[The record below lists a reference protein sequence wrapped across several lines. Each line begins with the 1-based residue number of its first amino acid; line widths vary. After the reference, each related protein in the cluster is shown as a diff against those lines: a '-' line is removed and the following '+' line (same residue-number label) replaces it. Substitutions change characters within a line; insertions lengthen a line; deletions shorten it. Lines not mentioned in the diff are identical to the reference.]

1 MNSFIVGFF
10 AFVMCSGFALAQNP
24 LELSFGWTPTQ
35 VQLKEGGPSKAV
47 YLGFQNGAIWPKFST
62 IVCYPE
68 TDAHDTIEM
77 KAGLLSPW
85 KKLID
90 VTGIEINKPL
100 KFKKLLFRAREDK
113 MCQNKQYFVELAC
126 YDRESPVKENPLLIK
141 YTTLEINVQNTEQ
154 GSMCSDPHL
163 TQKVSGFSEDGESVT
178 KDVCYDLYGKS
189 GDQMELISD
198 NVLGT
203 SIVFEL
209 RDDYYIGKVF
219 YATKLG
225 YFNFTTDTIS
235 TSKSSSFKWKKEDSF
250 VIGEKEKYPHAIISK
265 NEMDVLIE
273 YYDKDRSQSIRIA
286 KIQQSSF
293 GKSYL
298 NIMIEKSTSFKGVFD
313 EHHGG
318 IFGLIA
324 NQDYEFYEPIQ
335 ETIDL
340 TVVKINGRY
349 VKAFLTG
356 KPGDTDRCYSM
367 SLGDLMFPKN
377 VYSFQKSL

>member
-1 MNSFIVGFF
+1 MNSFIVGF
-10 AFVMCSGFALAQNP
+10 SALVLCIASSSAQH
-24 LELSFGWTPTQ
+24 SFGWNPNLII
-35 VQLKEGGPSKAV
+35 LKEAGPAVKVELGLIANSWPGGVFVKCKAV
-47 YLGFQNGAIWPKFST
+47 APKAKKFIHTRAPNTALKWKPVPENSVHVIPFLNKKISIFFKAVKDGKCHDHTYKIKLTCWKFVLKNIPIKITNSVLT
-62 IVCYPE
+62 I
-68 TDAHDTIEM
+68 
-77 KAGLLSPW
+77 K
-85 KKLID
+85 
-90 VTGIEINKPL
+90 
-100 KFKKLLFRAREDK
+100 
-113 MCQNKQYFVELAC
+113 
-126 YDRESPVKENPLLIK
+126 VK
-141 YTTLEINVQNTEQ
+141 NTET
-154 GSMCSDPHL
+154 GSMCDDPHL
-163 TQKVSGFSEDGESVT
+163 TQKVSGIDEDGESVT

-273 YYDKDRSQSIRIA
+273 YYGKDRSQSIRIA
-286 KIQQSSF
+286 KIQQSF

-298 NIMIEKSTSFKGVFD
+298 NILIEKSTSFKGVFD

-324 NQDYEFYEPIQ
+324 NQDYEFYEPVQ

-340 TVVKINGRY
+340 TVVKINGRF

-377 VYSFQKSL
+377 AYSFQKSL